1 LAFTNTAADPDSPPE
16 TLTFSLGAADPTNA
30 TVDPAS
36 GAFSW
41 TPGTNQLGTNF
52 FSVLVA
58 DNGSP
63 PLTVTQA
70 FTVYVVLT
78 NHPPKLAAISNQTLF
93 VGTTLIMTNSATD
106 PDSPPS
112 TLTYSLGAGAPY
124 NATLDPASGVL
135 TWPPTV
141 AQEGTNT
148 LIIVVSDNGLPPLS
162 SSQSFSV
169 VVLPPNTPPFLVPIS
184 DRTIHLGAT
193 LLIANAATDS
203 DQPPQTLTF
212 SFATNAP
219 AGASLDPVSGLF
231 SWSPGAA
238 FLNTTNRIG
247 IMVTDNGQP
256 PLSDSKFF
264 TATIIADPLIQSV
277 VISNSSVALTWSG
290 IAGQTYR
297 LQSKTNLTDT
307 LWNDLSPIITA
318 TGSTVSGTDNS
329 GIGIQQFY
337 RVQVLP

>member
-1 LAFTNTAADPDSPPE
+1 VDS
-16 TLTFSLGAADPTNA
+16 
-30 TVDPAS
+30 AS

-41 TPGTNQLGTNF
+41 TPGTNQLGTNI
-52 FSVLVA
+52 FSVLVT

-63 PLTVTQA
+63 PITSTQA

-78 NHPPKLAAISNQTLF
+78 NHPPKLASISNQTMF
-93 VGTTLIMTNSATD
+93 VGTTLNLTNSATD

-112 TLTYSLGAGAPY
+112 TLTYSLGPGAPY
-124 NATLDPASGVL
+124 NATVDPASGVL

-141 AQEGTNT
+141 VQEGTNT
-148 LIIVVSDNGLPPLS
+148 ITIVVSDNGLPPLS

-169 VVLPPNTPPFLVPIS
+169 VVLPPNTAPTLAPIAG
-184 DRTIHLGAT
+184 RTIHLGST
-193 LLIANAATDS
+193 LLIANTATDP

-219 AGASLDPVSGLF
+219 VGTSLDPVSGLF
-231 SWSPGAA
+231 SWTPGSV

-277 VISNSSVALTWSG
+277 VVSNSSVALTWSG
-290 IAGQTYR
+290 IAGQSYR

-307 LWNDLSPIITA
+307 LWNDLSPDITA
-318 TGSTVSGTDNS
+318 TGSTVSGTDTS
-329 GIGIQQFY
+329 GMGIQQFY
-337 RVQVLP
+337 RVRVLP